1 MKTETKEKLMAIFL
15 GLFGGMIMCV
25 ILEKIKKPIY
35 LVTAV
40 FIDGIFI
47 GGLIGA
53 VLFSILS

>member
-15 GLFGGMIMCV
+15 GLFGGMIMGV
-25 ILEKIKKPIY
+25 ILEKIKNPIY

-47 GGLIGA
+47 GCLIGV
-53 VLFSILS
+53 VLFSFS